1 MPLGHPDPALGRALL
16 ANARDAIAQALRA
29 PGPVV
34 GATHPALDALG
45 ASFVTLTLDG
55 RLRGCIGSLEAH
67 RALLADV
74 RANAVSAATRDPR
87 FAPVSRAEFEV
98 TRVEVSVL
106 EPAQALQ
113 AERAEDATVQLRPFA
128 DGVILSWQDRR
139 ATFLPQVWEAL
150 PRPADFLR
158 ELRRK
163 AGLPPEFWD
172 PDVRL
177 WRYAVTKWKEGEFDP
192 LDEETGA

>member
-1 MPLGHPDPALGRALL
+1 MPIGQPEPALGRALL
-16 ANARDAIAQALRA
+16 ANARHAIAVTLRA
-29 PGPVV
+29 PATRPE
-34 GATHPALDALG
+34 ATHPALDALG
-45 ASFVTLTLDG
+45 ASFVTLTIG
-55 RLRGCIGSLEAH
+55 GGLRGCIGSLEAH
-67 RALLADV
+67 RTLGADV

-87 FAPVSRAEFEV
+87 FAPLSLAEFEV

-106 EPAQALQ
+106 EPAQAL
-113 AERAEDATVQLRPFA
+113 AADSVEHAIAQLRPFA
-128 DGVILSWQDRR
+128 DGVILSWQGRR

-172 PDVRL
+172 RDVRL
-177 WRYAVTKWKEGEFDP
+177 WRYAVTKWQEAEFSQFDQ
-192 LDEETGA
+192 EARS